1 MARSRSSARIAAP
14 RKTLPARRTE
24 APRGCLG
31 RAVRAVALAVL
42 GYFVTCVVLLVA
54 YRWLPPPATT
64 VQVQR
69 SVEAAFAGE
78 PLRYRYSPVGAG
90 EQDDD
95 IRHAVV
101 ASEDARFYTHHGFD
115 LEEMRRAR
123 EDAERRGRPMR
134 GASTLTQQ
142 LVKNLF
148 LTTHRSWVRKGLE
161 VPLTLLAELILPKE
175 RILTLYL
182 NVAEWGPGVFGIEA
196 AADHHYG
203 TSASALSRDQAARL
217 AACLPAPLD
226 RTPQEMGRTAS
237 RIQTRMRQMGW

>member
-1 MARSRSSARIAAP
+1 MP
-14 RKTLPARRTE
+14 RGPGARRP
-24 APRGCLG
+24 APERGCLG
-31 RAVRAVALAVL
+31 RALRAVALTVI
-42 GYFVTCVVLLVA
+42 GYFVACTLLLVA
-54 YRWLPPPATT
+54 YRWVPPPATT
-64 VQVQR
+64 VQLQR
-69 SVEAAFAGE
+69 AVEAALAGE
-78 PLRYRYSPVGAG
+78 PLRYHYSPVGES

-115 LEEMRRAR
+115 WEEVRRAR

-148 LTTHRSWVRKGLE
+148 LTTHRSWARKAAE
-161 VPLTLLAELILPKE
+161 VPLTLLAELILPKD

-203 TSASALSRDQAARL
+203 VSADNLSRDRAARL
-217 AACLPAPLD
+217 AALLPAPLE
-226 RTPQEMGRTAS
+226 RSPQNMGRTAS
-237 RIQTRMRQMGW
+237 RIETRMRQMGW